1 MLHWITAS
9 NSTLTG
15 ISKCDQM
22 AVWLFRCIFF
32 QCVNVAALRAR
43 SFLFLKDKKAPKL
56 RIKIWE
62 FQLEKVLHIFI
73 VRVFICHAKTK
84 QDVKTRRAN
93 GEQGIADSSVTIHLM
108 IIFNDPFVC
117 QLFSK
122 WTDELF
128 HRKIFKMNPKAATN
142 DCSHYWLICRL
153 PSQLIN

>member
-15 ISKCDQM
+15 ISKCDQT

-93 GEQGIADSSVTIHLM
+93 GEQGSLTAAWQFILWLLLMIHLSASYFQNELM
-108 IIFNDPFVC
+108 NCFISKS
-117 QLFSK
+117 LK
-122 WTDELF
+122 WTL
-128 HRKIFKMNPKAATN
+128 
-142 DCSHYWLICRL
+142 WLQPTIA
-153 PSQLIN
+153 LIIDWSADYLRN

>member
-1 MLHWITAS
+1 MLRWITAS

-56 RIKIWE
+56 RIKYENSSWRKC
-62 FQLEKVLHIFI
+62 FTFL
-73 VRVFICHAKTK
+73 VFICHAKTK

-142 DCSHYWLICRL
+142 DCSHYWLICSL